1 MVIEYN
7 SNYYIFIKLIFIL
20 IKMTIQDSE
29 IKVNKADSNYLNK
42 QQQSGGLF
50 LGFVFVLMLSSIL
63 ALALWVNQISSA
75 NDYNITGYEE
85 RISLLEEQLS
95 IVDSVNTDSMTGIA
109 SQLQFLD
116 KEIRKLWDLSN
127 KRNKVKIQ
135 ETETVVID
143 LKNRFQILQNTATE
157 LEKLANL
164 NGASIQN
171 QSKRVQTIESSNKSL
186 PQLRKDIQSLNTDIL
201 LMEESLQAFNNYR
214 KQNNAVILQLQNE
227 IRLLNSSLIE
237 INKSF
242 KENHNSSVQED
253 TIE

>member
-1 MVIEYN
+1 
-7 SNYYIFIKLIFIL
+7 
-20 IKMTIQDSE
+20 MTIQDSE

-75 NDYNITGYEE
+75 NDYNISGYEE

-95 IVDSVNTDSMTGIA
+95 IVDSVNTDSMSGIA

-143 LKNRFQILQNTATE
+143 LKNRFQILQNTAVE

-227 IRLLNSSLIE
+227 IRILNSSLIE
-237 INKSF
+237 INKALEDN
-242 KENHNSSVQED
+242 KNSSVKED
-253 TIE
+253 ILE

>member
-1 MVIEYN
+1 
-7 SNYYIFIKLIFIL
+7 
-20 IKMTIQDSE
+20 MTIQDSE

-63 ALALWVNQISSA
+63 ALALWVNQLSSA

-95 IVDSVNTDSMTGIA
+95 IVDSVNTDSMSGIA

-143 LKNRFQILQNTATE
+143 LKNRFQILQNTAVE

-164 NGASIQN
+164 NGTSIQN

-227 IRLLNSSLIE
+227 IRLLNFSLIE

-242 KENHNSSVQED
+242 KENDNSSVQED

>member
-1 MVIEYN
+1 
-7 SNYYIFIKLIFIL
+7 
-20 IKMTIQDSE
+20 MTIQDSE

-50 LGFVFVLMLSSIL
+50 LGFIFVLMLSSIL

-242 KENHNSSVQED
+242 IENDNSSVQED

>member
-1 MVIEYN
+1 
-7 SNYYIFIKLIFIL
+7 
-20 IKMTIQDSE
+20 MTIQDSE
-29 IKVNKADSNYLNK
+29 IKVNKADSSYLNK

-63 ALALWVNQISSA
+63 ALALWVNQLSSA

-143 LKNRFQILQNTATE
+143 LKNRFQILQNTAIE

-164 NGASIQN
+164 NGTSIQN

-242 KENHNSSVQED
+242 KENDNSSVQED

>member
-1 MVIEYN
+1 M
-7 SNYYIFIKLIFIL
+7 S
-20 IKMTIQDSE
+20 IQDSE

-50 LGFVFVLMLSSIL
+50 LGFIFVLMLSSIL

-164 NGASIQN
+164 NGTSIQN

-242 KENHNSSVQED
+242 KENDNSSVQED

>member
-1 MVIEYN
+1 
-7 SNYYIFIKLIFIL
+7 
-20 IKMTIQDSE
+20 MTIQDSE

-50 LGFVFVLMLSSIL
+50 LGFIFVLMLSSIL

-135 ETETVVID
+135 ETEAVVID
-143 LKNRFQILQNTATE
+143 LKNRFQILQNTAIE

-242 KENHNSSVQED
+242 KENDNSSVQED

>member
-1 MVIEYN
+1 
-7 SNYYIFIKLIFIL
+7 
-20 IKMTIQDSE
+20 MTIQDSE

-63 ALALWVNQISSA
+63 ALALWVNQLSSA

-164 NGASIQN
+164 NGTSIQN

-242 KENHNSSVQED
+242 KENDNSSVQQD

>member
-1 MVIEYN
+1 
-7 SNYYIFIKLIFIL
+7 
-20 IKMTIQDSE
+20 MTIQDSE

-63 ALALWVNQISSA
+63 ALALWVNQLSSA

-143 LKNRFQILQNTATE
+143 LKNRFQILQNTAIE

-164 NGASIQN
+164 NGTSIQN

-242 KENHNSSVQED
+242 KENDNSSVQQD

>member
-1 MVIEYN
+1 
-7 SNYYIFIKLIFIL
+7 
-20 IKMTIQDSE
+20 MTIQDSE

-135 ETETVVID
+135 ETETIVID

-164 NGASIQN
+164 NGTSIQN

-242 KENHNSSVQED
+242 KENDNSSVQQD

>member
-1 MVIEYN
+1 
-7 SNYYIFIKLIFIL
+7 
-20 IKMTIQDSE
+20 MTIQDSE

-50 LGFVFVLMLSSIL
+50 LGFIFVLMLSSIL

-143 LKNRFQILQNTATE
+143 LKNRFEILQNTATE

-164 NGASIQN
+164 NGASIEN

-242 KENHNSSVQED
+242 KENDNSSVQED

>member
-1 MVIEYN
+1 M
-7 SNYYIFIKLIFIL
+7 S
-20 IKMTIQDSE
+20 IQDSE

-63 ALALWVNQISSA
+63 ALALWVNQISST

-164 NGASIQN
+164 NGTSIQN

-242 KENHNSSVQED
+242 IENDNSSVQED

>member
-1 MVIEYN
+1 
-7 SNYYIFIKLIFIL
+7 
-20 IKMTIQDSE
+20 MTIQDSE

-85 RISLLEEQLS
+85 RITLLEEQLS

-135 ETETVVID
+135 ETEAVVID
-143 LKNRFQILQNTATE
+143 LKNRLQILQNTAIE

-164 NGASIQN
+164 NGTSIQN

-242 KENHNSSVQED
+242 KENDNSLVQED

>member
-1 MVIEYN
+1 
-7 SNYYIFIKLIFIL
+7 
-20 IKMTIQDSE
+20 MTIQDSE

-143 LKNRFQILQNTATE
+143 LKNRFQILQNTAVE

-242 KENHNSSVQED
+242 KENDNSSVQED

>member
-1 MVIEYN
+1 
-7 SNYYIFIKLIFIL
+7 
-20 IKMTIQDSE
+20 MTIQDSE

-50 LGFVFVLMLSSIL
+50 LGFIFVLMLSSIL

-143 LKNRFQILQNTATE
+143 LKNRFQILQNTAVE

-242 KENHNSSVQED
+242 KENDNSSVQED